1 MSRKIA
7 TPEAVFNACENLEL
21 SGKTWNRDDV
31 RHAVGGGG
39 YNVIDPLI
47 QAWRKLKPVKEIAST
62 TPTELLFQIAQ
73 SLESHFNSFIQDGEQ
88 REMERTQIFKSTVE
102 ELSEKI
108 NQLEEQSESLMTS
121 NKELTEERARQND
134 LIENFHSKLTNKE
147 SEITELQT
155 RNDELIGLTHR
166 LEKQLADQSKEHKA
180 TLKTL
185 ENKHETRIDSLIKEH
200 KTELIRQ
207 KEELI
212 KQGELNENRLMRLLD
227 QERTDSKKQREQQ
240 NQKLEELRQ
249 REQDS
254 KERIITL
261 TTECQHLRDNL
272 DTSERTNDKLNDR
285 LANEQSRYD
294 ALLKKRNE
302 TSELEELKST
312 ILALKD
318 KLE

>member
-7 TPEAVFNACENLEL
+7 TPEAVFNACEKLER

-47 QAWRKLKPVKEIAST
+47 QTWRKLKPVKEITNT

-88 REMERTQIFKSTVE
+88 RELERTQIFKSTVE

-108 NQLEEQSESLMTS
+108 NQLEEQSENLTTS
-121 NKELTEERARQND
+121 NRELTEERTRQND
-134 LIENFHSKLTNKE
+134 LIENLHSKLTSKE
-147 SEITELQT
+147 TEITELQT
-155 RNDELIGLTHR
+155 KNDELIGLTQR
-166 LEKQLADQSKEHKA
+166 LEKQLADQSKEHK
-180 TLKTL
+180 TSLKTL
-185 ENKHETRIDSLIKEH
+185 ENKHETRIDALVKEH
-200 KTELIRQ
+200 KIELRKQ

-227 QERTDSKKQREQQ
+227 QERTDSKNQREQQ
-240 NQKLEELRQ
+240 IQKLEELRQ

-261 TTECQHLRDNL
+261 TTECQHLGDKL
-272 DTSERTNDKLNDR
+272 DAATHANDKLNDR

-294 ALLKKRNE
+294 ALLKKKNE

>member
-1 MSRKIA
+1 M
-7 TPEAVFNACENLEL
+7 
-21 SGKTWNRDDV
+21 
-31 RHAVGGGG
+31 
-39 YNVIDPLI
+39 
-47 QAWRKLKPVKEIAST
+47 
-62 TPTELLFQIAQ
+62 
-73 SLESHFNSFIQDGEQ
+73 
-88 REMERTQIFKSTVE
+88 
-102 ELSEKI
+102 
-108 NQLEEQSESLMTS
+108 
-121 NKELTEERARQND
+121 
-134 LIENFHSKLTNKE
+134 
-147 SEITELQT
+147 
-155 RNDELIGLTHR
+155 GLTQR

-227 QERTDSKKQREQQ
+227 QERTGSKKQREQQ